1 MKLSFAVKRKN
12 KIKIASFHYLCF
24 ISNER
29 SLAECGTSV
38 LWQRYPWPPPS
49 RVPLHVK
56 SESSAGQSPKGAF
69 LKVKAVRFKVRR
81 EHFKSES
88 SPRGVK
94 ARSQGSIAKVK
105 AQSRQVPREHCNVI
119 ERSLDCR
126 IRIKL
131 TIEFFTIDS
140 LSFDI

>member
-1 MKLSFAVKRKN
+1 MF
-12 KIKIASFHYLCF
+12 C
-24 ISNER
+24 
-29 SLAECGTSV
+29 V
-38 LWQRYPWPPPS
+38 LFQTRGPS
-49 RVPLHVK
+49 P
-56 SESSAGQSPKGAF
+56 SAGPVSSGRDTRGPRRDGYPSTC
-69 LKVKAVRFKVRR
+69 KVKAVRVKVPR